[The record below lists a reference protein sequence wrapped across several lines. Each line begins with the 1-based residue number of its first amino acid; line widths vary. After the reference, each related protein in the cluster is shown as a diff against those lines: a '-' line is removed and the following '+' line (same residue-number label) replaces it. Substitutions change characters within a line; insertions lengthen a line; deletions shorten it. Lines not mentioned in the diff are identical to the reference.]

1 MRSIVTRSDH
11 AGSTCMTGVITP
23 ESFSQGGKVYDQMT
37 DELAVDTIKLDKL
50 VGRGPEFVI
59 DPVQLD
65 ESHAPAVWERDIIEE
80 SLGDLGPEGIRN
92 TLGFLDKE
100 SWNNIHGFF
109 IRRFRADLA
118 TCSTPEQVR
127 MLYPM
132 MRAHDTEMAK
142 AAYAV
147 TCNTYSELREDIHK
161 RLGDIED
168 LAKRKLASCPKPSQ
182 FIASGRFRKIV
193 IDGIT
198 HIQLVKEEVH
208 V

>member
-1 MRSIVTRSDH
+1 M
-11 AGSTCMTGVITP
+11 
-23 ESFSQGGKVYDQMT
+23 YDQMT

-80 SLGDLGPEGIRN
+80 SLGDLGPEGIKN